1 MTNWKRLLKQRLG
14 TKRLMFLNRRRIN
27 KKNRD
32 AKTHFL
38 QKLNKNQQLT
48 KTLTLNFLQ
57 DRT

>member
-27 KKNRD
+27 QKNRD
-32 AKTHFL
+32 ARTHFL
-38 QKLNKNQQLT
+38 QKLHKNKQLT

>member
-1 MTNWKRLLKQRLG
+1 MTNWNRLLKQRLG

-38 QKLNKNQQLT
+38 QTLNKNQQLT